1 MKSSTKMPDQKKL
14 SKELGAEI
22 LDNRRRYEELK
33 THGGADPF
41 WPDGVN
47 MNLCRN
53 HVLYLRKRIEME
65 LEPADYPEEYYL
77 EIPEKVDGDYMA
89 NPDGIRREAKAAL
102 EVLKENQD
110 FQYLRGKLSPD
121 LDKEASQCM
130 KPVRYVLG
138 MEDAIRR
145 NDLVVMRRCRD
156 PEYYVKYLRDSRKKL
171 DEILGSE
178 VLEPTLHEGQL
189 TIFDFMGGNSSGN

>member
-1 MKSSTKMPDQKKL
+1 MKNSMKTPDQKKL
-14 SKELGAEI
+14 SKALGAEI
-22 LDNRRRYEELK
+22 QGNRRRYEELK
-33 THGGADPF
+33 IHGGADPF

-53 HVLYLRKRIEME
+53 HVLYLRKRIEIE

-89 NPDGIRREAKAAL
+89 NPDGIRKEAKAAL

-110 FQYLRGKLSPD
+110 FRYLRGKLSPD
-121 LDKEASQCM
+121 LDKEAGQCM
-130 KPVRYVLG
+130 NPVRYVLG